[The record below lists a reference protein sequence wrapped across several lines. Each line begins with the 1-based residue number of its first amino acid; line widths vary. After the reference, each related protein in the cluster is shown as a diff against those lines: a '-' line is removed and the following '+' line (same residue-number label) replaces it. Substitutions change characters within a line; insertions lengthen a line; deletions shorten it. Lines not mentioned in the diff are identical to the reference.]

1 MTLVDT
7 GSACLFTMVM
17 ERKNVQ
23 SPPGT
28 SEENIQQEDN
38 EEQDEEDEDE
48 EEGFP
53 CAGCQSCSFECET
66 RVDTQDELC
75 ESCEYEPSLEDA
87 FSKFGHNDGGACRYV
102 TGDVKNIIEGL
113 GYEVKAGSWGCHNGG
128 VITEI
133 KRGDE
138 IVYPVEGYK
147 IGGYDAR
154 HYSAVLPHDINEAL
168 TNASDDWAYWAEG
181 ES

>member
-38 EEQDEEDEDE
+38 EEQDEEDEED
-48 EEGFP
+48 GFP

-66 RVDTQDELC
+66 RVDTQGELC

-113 GYEVKAGSWGCHNGG
+113 GYEVEAGSWGCHNGG

-138 IVYPVEGYK
+138 IVYPVEGYN

-154 HYSAVLPHDINEAL
+154 HYSAVLPNDINEAL

-181 ES
+181 GS